1 VTGIGGAE
9 SGILD
14 RATKSHVVAEVVFT
28 LRIGQ
33 ELVHVGLADLE
44 VTGLIATVVR
54 FVALGHCRLPGDYVA
69 IVNGKAR
76 AGKSGFMT
84 MSTPLEYGLP
94 PKGYRLPDETHLG
107 AVRLQVSDLER
118 SVRWYKEVLGL
129 DVLARDGESATLA
142 VKGETR
148 ALIEL
153 REKKGIRPVPR
164 RGLLGLYH
172 YAILLPD
179 RLALGR
185 FIGHLAK
192 LGMHAGMSDHFVSE
206 AVYIDDPDGLGIE
219 IYSDRPRSA
228 WTHENRQLTMASLP
242 LDGRALVAAAG
253 AEPWTGLP
261 SGTVIGHVHL
271 YVGDIDR
278 AAAFYHDLVGF
289 DKVVWSYPGALFM
302 SAGGY
307 HHHLG
312 TNIWAAHAPPASEND
327 AKLIEWEIVVPRAT
341 DVAAVE
347 ASVKQG
353 GVGADREGSTILLRD
368 PWGTA
373 VRVRPES

>member
-1 VTGIGGAE
+1 
-9 SGILD
+9 
-14 RATKSHVVAEVVFT
+14 
-28 LRIGQ
+28 
-33 ELVHVGLADLE
+33 
-44 VTGLIATVVR
+44 
-54 FVALGHCRLPGDYVA
+54 
-69 IVNGKAR
+69 
-76 AGKSGFMT
+76 MT
-84 MSTPLEYGLP
+84 ALEYGLP
-94 PKGYRLPDETHLG
+94 PKGYRLPDESHLG
-107 AVRLQVSDLER
+107 AVRLQVSDLDR
-118 SVRWYKEVLGL
+118 SVEWYVKVLGL
-129 DVLARDGESATLA
+129 NVLARDGAMATLA
-142 VKGETR
+142 PKGETR

-153 REKKGIRPVPR
+153 REKKGIQPVPR

-185 FIGHLAK
+185 FIGHLAR

-219 IYSDRPRSA
+219 VYADRPREA
-228 WTHENRQLTMASLP
+228 WKHENRQITMATLP
-242 LDGRALVAAAG
+242 LDARGLVAAAG
-253 AEPWTGLP
+253 KTPWTGLP
-261 SGTVIGHVHL
+261 RGTVIGHVHL

-289 DKVVWSYPGALFM
+289 DKIVWSYPGALFM

-312 TNIWAAHAPPASEND
+312 TNIWAAQAPPASEND
-327 AKLIEWEIVVPRAT
+327 ARLIEWEIVVPNT
-341 DVAAVE
+341 KDVDAVE

-353 GVGADREGSTILLRD
+353 GAAVERDGSTILLRD

-373 VRVRPES
+373 VRVRSG

>member
-1 VTGIGGAE
+1 M
-9 SGILD
+9 S
-14 RATKSHVVAEVVFT
+14 
-28 LRIGQ
+28 
-33 ELVHVGLADLE
+33 
-44 VTGLIATVVR
+44 
-54 FVALGHCRLPGDYVA
+54 
-69 IVNGKAR
+69 
-76 AGKSGFMT
+76 
-84 MSTPLEYGLP
+84 STPEYGLR
-94 PKGYRLPDETHLG
+94 PKGYRLPDESRLG

-118 SVRWYKEVLGL
+118 SIKWYQDVLGL
-129 DVLARDGESATLA
+129 DVRDRAGPSVSLVVRGESS
-142 VKGETR
+142 

-164 RGLLGLYH
+164 GGLLGLYH

-192 LGMHAGMSDHFVSE
+192 LGMRAGMSDHFVSE
-206 AVYIDDPDGLGIE
+206 AVYITDPDGLGIE
-219 IYSDRPRSA
+219 IYSDRPRSQ
-228 WTHENRQLTMASLP
+228 WKVEDRQLSMTTLP
-242 LDGRALVAAAG
+242 LNAQALVEAAG
-253 AEPWTGLP
+253 SEAWSGLP
-261 SGTVIGHVHL
+261 KGTVIGHVHL
-271 YVGDIDR
+271 FVGDIDK

-312 TNIWAAHAPPASEND
+312 TNIWAAQSPPASDTD
-327 AKLIEWEIVVPRAT
+327 AKLIEWEIVVPRAA

-347 ASVKQG
+347 TSVNQG
-353 GVGADREGSTILLRD
+353 AKADREGETILLRD

-373 VRVRPES
+373 VRVRAASGTDRL